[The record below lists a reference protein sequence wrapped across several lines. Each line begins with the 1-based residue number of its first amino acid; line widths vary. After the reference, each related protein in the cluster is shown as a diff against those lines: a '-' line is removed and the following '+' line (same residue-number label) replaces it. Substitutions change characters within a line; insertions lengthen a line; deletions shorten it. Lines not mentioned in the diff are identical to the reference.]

1 MVNNKEVKMPY
12 KVTHLSGRCRTG
24 NDMVGQIAHAVSG
37 GISICGKKPKGKSS
51 GWSVWEDN
59 ELTCPK
65 CLLKIK
71 ELEAK

>member
-1 MVNNKEVKMPY
+1 MSNKEVKMLY

-24 NDMVGQIAHAVSG
+24 NDMVGQITHAVSG
-37 GISICGKKPKGKSS
+37 WIAICGKKPKGKSL

-71 ELEAK
+71 RLEAK

>member
-1 MVNNKEVKMPY
+1 MSDKEVKMLY

-24 NDMVGQIAHAVSG
+24 NDMVGQITHAVSG
-37 GISICGKKPKGKSS
+37 GIAICGKKPKGKSS
-51 GWSVWEDN
+51 GWSVWSDH

-65 CLLKIK
+65 CLSKIK